1 MFKVF
6 MSIRN
11 RLAIT
16 KKCVQ
21 ALYKHSSTPFQLF
34 CYDNLTHYQI
44 KEHFAYFR
52 KLYEKGFIVQVTFNT
67 SVSTFNAFSKV
78 VASNQFGLLHEQDPN
93 KDNCE
98 FLLLLDNDI
107 IVAPDFDKVLKQAW
121 KDVRKMKLK
130 NVKVIGQ
137 LPGGIKQKVVLDQK
151 IAGFEAKFGKLG
163 GSGLWSV
170 RPNFFRDVGFLDV
183 KKSVDQVKRHDQEYW
198 NLLDQ
203 STSGKGYILGLR
215 TKLGIH
221 CGKFAGSI
229 CNVLSR
235 NRKTPNKLKLI
246 EFEKAEEKINSMSFD
261 EFYKKVQDDKDL
273 VNDW

>member
-16 KKCVQ
+16 KKSIQ

-34 CYDNLTHYQI
+34 CFDNLTHYQI
-44 KEHFAYFR
+44 GEHFKYFR

-67 SVSTFNAFSKV
+67 SLSTFNAFSKV

-93 KDNCE
+93 KDDCD

-107 IVAPDFDKVLKQAW
+107 IVAPDFDKVLKRAW

-137 LPGGIKQKVVLDQK
+137 LPGGIKQKVVLGQK
-151 IAGFEAKFGKLG
+151 IAGFEAKVGKLG

-198 NLLDQ
+198 KLLEQ
-203 STSGKGYILGLR
+203 STGGKGYILGLR

-246 EFEKAEEKINSMSFD
+246 EFEKAEEKLNSMSFD
-261 EFYKKVQDDKDL
+261 EFYKKIRDDKDL